1 MAQTPLP
8 VVTVAHPLARVIADW
23 DEFTGRFV
31 ASQSVEV
38 RPRVTGFIDA
48 LHFQDGQ
55 LVKAGDALFTIDP
68 RTYQIAVDSA
78 RAEVERNNAAVDIAA
93 LDVRRGESLAQT
105 QALPQSQLD
114 LRRSALRQ
122 AQANRDAAL
131 AGLHQAE
138 LNLSWTDVRA
148 PISGRISDRRVDVG
162 SLVAGGQNATSP
174 TLLTTIVASDP
185 IYFEFDAAEADYLK
199 YVRLAQ
205 SGQRPSGR
213 TVRNPVE
220 VKLQDET
227 LWLHKGT
234 LDFIDNVV
242 STRSGTI
249 RGRGVLD
256 NHDQLLTPGGF
267 GRVRLWAGDV
277 QALMIPDS
285 GIQADQAS
293 RIVLVVSAD
302 GTVSARPVVLGPM
315 ALGLRV
321 VRSGLTADDR
331 VIVNGTASPFVRP
344 GAKVTVTQGAIEISP
359 PN

>member
-1 MAQTPLP
+1 MAQAPLP
-8 VVTVAHPLARVIADW
+8 AVTVAHPLARIIADW

-31 ASQSVEV
+31 PSQSVEV
-38 RPRVTGFIDA
+38 RPRVTGFIDT

-55 LVKAGDALFTIDP
+55 LVKVGDALFTIDP

-78 RAEVERNNAAVDIAA
+78 RAEVERNNAAVDIAT
-93 LDVRRGESLAQT
+93 LDVRRGEPLAQT

-148 PISGRISDRRVDVG
+148 PISGRISDRRVDIG
-162 SLVAGGQNATSP
+162 NLVAGGQNATSP

-277 QALMIPDS
+277 QALLIPD
-285 GIQADQAS
+285 GAIQADQAS
-293 RIVLVVSAD
+293 RIVLVVRED

-315 ALGLRV
+315 AQGLRV
-321 VRSGLTADDR
+321 VRRGLTVDDR

-344 GAKVTVTQGAIEISP
+344 GAKVTATQGTIEIRP
-359 PN
+359 PG